1 MMDKLEIDDRFMQA
15 GKIAATVREHFKKKD
30 LIGMTVNQI
39 CTEVEEMTRKLGAEP
54 GFPCGVSVNSVT
66 AHYSGELFNDQTIR
80 DNDVIKL
87 DLGAHVDGYVAD
99 TATTICYNP
108 DYQELTLATETA
120 LNNAIKT
127 VKNKISS
134 SNIGKIISE
143 TANRFGFKPIS
154 NLSGHSIERFKVHAG
169 VSIPNV
175 WTPLGVSLKTGNVYA
190 IEPFLTVKDGSG
202 YVVDGKT
209 KTIYMLLR
217 RKKTGEKRLD
227 EFTEKIWESR
237 NTLPFSP
244 RWYTDDYKKEEL
256 NMILNKLVAKK
267 IMRVYPDLL
276 EANNKVVAQFE
287 HTITP
292 TENGMIIITKT

>member
-1 MMDKLEIDDRFMQA
+1 MDKLKIDERFVTA

-30 LIGMTVNQI
+30 LVGMTVNQV
-39 CTEVEEMTRKLGAEP
+39 CEEVESMTRRLGAEP
-54 GFPCGVSVNSVT
+54 GFPCGVSINSVT
-66 AHYSGELFNDQTIR
+66 AHYSGELFDDQTIR
-80 DNDVIKL
+80 DDAVIKL
-87 DLGAHVDGYVAD
+87 DLGAHIDGYVAD
-99 TATTICYNP
+99 TATTICYDP

-120 LNNAIKT
+120 LNNAIKI
-127 VKNKISS
+127 VKDKISS
-134 SNIGKIISE
+134 SNIGKVISD
-143 TANRFGFKPIS
+143 TADKFGFIPIS

-175 WTPLGVSLKTGNVYA
+175 WTALGSSLRIGNVYA

-209 KTIYMLLR
+209 KTIYMLIK
-217 RKKTGEKRLD
+217 RKKTGDKKID
-227 EFTEKIWESR
+227 EFTKKIWDSR

-244 RWYTDDYKKEEL
+244 RWYLDDYKKEEL
-256 NMILNKLVAKK
+256 NAMLNKLVAKK

-276 EANNKVVAQFE
+276 EANNQTVAQFE

-292 TENGMIIITKT
+292 TENGAVILTKT